1 MSEEKILSKDE
12 VDALLDSVD
21 NGELDVNQEPAAP
34 GEIRSFDFS
43 RQDRVVRGRLPTLEM
58 VNERFARGL
67 RSALLGLLRRTCEVT
82 SVGVKQER
90 YSDYVHGMSVPT
102 SMNFVNVQPLRGTA
116 LVVLESALVFN
127 LVESFF
133 GGGRFKARIEGREF
147 TPTEKRIIDMV
158 LRETFLAMQEAWAS
172 VLTLKWEYLS
182 SEINPHFANVVN
194 PTETILVSRFQIGL
208 DGGAADLHVAFPYSM
223 IEPIRDVL
231 DSGMQGGDRVEKD
244 ERWSRRL
251 REDVLDAE
259 IELGATLVEARIRI
273 GDFLRLRPGDIIPI
287 EMPDRVRIAA
297 EHVPIYRGRF
307 GTHAGNN
314 AIRLSEPLRKHE
326 RANKDN
332 PKENP

>member
-1 MSEEKILSKDE
+1 MSEDKILSKDE

-21 NGELDVNQEPAAP
+21 NGELDVNQEPVAP
-34 GEIRSFDFS
+34 GEVRGFDFS

-102 SMNFVNVQPLRGTA
+102 SMNFVNVLPLRGTA

-133 GGGRFKARIEGREF
+133 GGGRFKARIEGRDF
-147 TPTEKRIIDMV
+147 TPTETRIIDMV
-158 LRETFLAMQEAWAS
+158 LRETFAAMQEAWSS
-172 VLTLKWEYLS
+172 VLALKWEYLS
-182 SEINPHFANVVN
+182 SEINPHFANIVN
-194 PTETILVSRFQIGL
+194 PTETILVSRFQISL
-208 DGGAADLHVAFPYSM
+208 DGGSADLHVAFPYSM

-231 DSGMQGGDRVEKD
+231 DSGMQGDRVAKD

-259 IELGATLVEARIRI
+259 IELDATLVEARITI
-273 GDFLRLRPGDIIPI
+273 GDFLRLRPGDVIPI
-287 EMPDRVRIAA
+287 EMPDRIRVAA
-297 EHVPIYRGRF
+297 EHVPIYRARF
-307 GTHAGNN
+307 GTHSGNN
-314 AIRLSEPLRKHE
+314 AIRLCEPLRQPA
-326 RANKDN
+326 RNSKD
-332 PKENP
+332 PSKESP